1 LTPVG
6 TRSAPETALREQV
19 LAQLRTIVAKAVD
32 GSRLPTVRKLMA
44 DLGASQYVVQ
54 AALEQLR
61 EEGQIVSHVGRGT
74 FKAGAD
80 AKAASQTR
88 NVLSLLYH
96 HPYERGDR
104 IAEIVHRELIQRG
117 HNSIVMTYAQRQ

>member
-1 LTPVG
+1 MTPVG

-74 FKAGAD
+74 FKAG
-80 AKAASQTR
+80 
-88 NVLSLLYH
+88 
-96 HPYERGDR
+96 GG
-104 IAEIVHRELIQRG
+104 REGREPD
-117 HNSIVMTYAQRQ
+117 AQRAVAPLSPPL